1 MGEERGVGGQRGV
14 AQRNG
19 VGLGRRHAALATA
32 GSKRRG
38 FEDRRH
44 TASSP
49 LTCHSDANAR
59 RTVMQIGMCV
69 G

>member
-1 MGEERGVGGQRGV
+1 MGEVRGGQRWV

-19 VGLGRRHAALATA
+19 VGLGCRHAALATA

-44 TASSP
+44 TASTH
-49 LTCHSDANAR
+49 LCHSDANTR
-59 RTVMQIGMCV
+59 HTVMQIGVCV
-69 G
+69 ACG